1 MASASRARPVRRAL
15 PLAWTA
21 LLAIVEAP
29 SAGAQ
34 GFRVQ
39 PRVQPEF
46 RAFASGANTVSAGAG
61 VGFNV
66 PAGNYL
72 RIAPML
78 YAGRRATDLPQD
90 FVRIEIV
97 NRFSLDPFRQA
108 RWGPW
113 VGAGL
118 AAEWERD
125 APGRALVMLA
135 LGADLPGAS
144 GWRPSVEVAIG
155 GGTRVSLGLKPV
167 RRTGR

>member
-1 MASASRARPVRRAL
+1 M
-15 PLAWTA
+15 LATTVA
-21 LLAIVEAP
+21 Q
-29 SAGAQ
+29 STGAQ
-34 GFRVQ
+34 GFRIE

-46 RAFASGANTVSAGAG
+46 RAFASAANSWSAGAG
-61 VGFNV
+61 IGFNV
-66 PAGNYL
+66 PAGTYL
-72 RIAPML
+72 RVAPML
-78 YAGRRATDLPQD
+78 YAGRRVSDLPQD

-97 NRFSLDPFRQA
+97 NRFSLDPFREA

-125 APGRALVMLA
+125 VRGRALVVVA
-135 LGADLPGAS
+135 LGTDLPGVS

-155 GGTRVSLGLKPV
+155 GGTRVSLGARPV